1 MLVWCEAAGCITFIV
16 GKWREMDA
24 GPQLTFSFLLNPG
37 AQTMS
42 WVRWEGMGMVEM
54 EKIRDGWDGDTHIQ
68 SGFFL
73 IS

>member
-1 MLVWCEAAGCITFIV
+1 
-16 GKWREMDA
+16 MDA
-24 GPQLTFSFLLNPG
+24 CPQLTFSFLLNPG

-73 IS
+73 VS